1 MRRQT
6 TRYATVVL
14 IALAAM
20 LLTACPPRVRIGELK
35 MDPGRYG
42 GREISV
48 AGNVSNSF
56 GLMGIGAFEVDDG
69 TGKIWVMSQNYG
81 VPSKGARVGVKGRVI
96 QGASL
101 GGRNLGLALQA
112 TDRPKFRD

>member
-1 MRRQT
+1 MRKQT
-6 TRYATVVL
+6 SRYATVVL

-20 LLTACPPRVRIGELK
+20 LLTACPPRVRIGELT
-35 MDPGRYG
+35 MNPGRYAG
-42 GREISV
+42 KEISI
-48 AGNVSNSF
+48 AGNVTSSF
-56 GLMGIGAFEVDDG
+56 GLMGIGAFQVDDG
-69 TGKIWVMSQNYG
+69 TGHVWVMSQSYG

-101 GGRNLGLALQA
+101 GGRSLGLALQA

>member
-6 TRYATVVL
+6 SRYATVVL

-20 LLTACPPRVRIGELK
+20 LLTACPPRVKIGELT
-35 MDPGRYG
+35 MNPGRYG
-42 GREISV
+42 GREISI

-69 TGKIWVMSQNYG
+69 TGRIWVMSQNYG
-81 VPSKGARVGVKGRVI
+81 VPSKGARVGVKGRVM

-101 GGRNLGLALQA
+101 GGRTFGLALQA
-112 TDRPKFRD
+112 TDRPRFKD

>member
-1 MRRQT
+1 MRNSSL
-6 TRYATVVL
+6 RYGSAVLVVL
-14 IALAAM
+14 ATLLLAG
-20 LLTACPPRVRIGELK
+20 CPPRVKIGELA
-35 MDPGRYG
+35 MNPGRYA

-48 AGNVSNSF
+48 AGNVSSSF
-56 GLMGIGAFEVDDG
+56 GLMGVGAFQVDDG

-101 GGRNLGLALQA
+101 GGRALGLALQA
-112 TDRPKFRD
+112 TDRPRFR